1 MQHSPDL
8 HCASCTTHKNHV
20 IRRICTNAVRKYFQ
34 SVDEVNSYNVS
45 FLRNH
50 GSTRVLCHVLWHR
63 KCYQKKVIQMY
74 IEFDCLYSV
83 YLSFT
88 LFHQQWVILNST
100 EWTGPTI
107 NGFASAKDYGRGKL
121 EECVIDKT
129 QNLLQ
134 LTALSARMSS
144 VEWDWFIRPRTMTFK
159 AQGTDCMDIN
169 IFSVVGCQSSI
180 KVAHETRVQII
191 SDNPVVNDW
200 QRCSFRYEEVPYI
213 RPYSYI
219 KLGFSWCQCALIER
233 WSAFS

>member
-1 MQHSPDL
+1 MFLFWGITGVREFCVTFCDTGSVTKKKAYTCTLNSIVYIQCTL
-8 HCASCTTHKNHV
+8 AS
-20 IRRICTNAVRKYFQ
+20 R
-34 SVDEVNSYNVS
+34 
-45 FLRNH
+45 
-50 GSTRVLCHVLWHR
+50 
-63 KCYQKKVIQMY
+63 
-74 IEFDCLYSV
+74 YSIDDQ
-83 YLSFT
+83 Y
-88 LFHQQWVILNST
+88 WVILNST
-100 EWTGPTI
+100 EWTDPTI

-121 EECVIDKT
+121 EERVIDKT

-169 IFSVVGCQSSI
+169 IFSVVKLVRCQSSI

-200 QRCSFRYEEVPYI
+200 QRCGFRYEEVPYI